1 MQDETESASGCAF
14 LFILCMIYFRVQQAG
29 VRNPNPVLERVLKF
43 ISAWSEKVVM
53 EMGNLSKENKN
64 KELRFPMM
72 ENAEYQKAQN
82 QEIKLGKEQGLDVSV
97 YTNPEFNWLQMEQ
110 IRMGLKDN
118 VDASIYANP
127 AYSYDTMKQIRLSLY
142 SAIDLMPYLKRGF
155 TDDSLEEIR
164 LALLNKLPLDKWLV
178 DDMCAPQIHEIRVGM
193 CEQLDISS
201 YADVKYNWMQMQEIR
216 LGLEKRLDVSIYA
229 NNMLSHFQMKE
240 IRLGLE
246 AGLDV
251 SSYSTLV
258 YSAADMKEKRQELI
272 NRKTAQPAKTK
283 DSGIK
288 DPLLNSLMKKEFVIS
303 IEENGN
309 KAYAYIPWIPGN
321 MVTKDDIYNDLA
333 RREIV
338 FGIKNEAISDLID
351 KKRLNEKVLIAEG
364 IPAQKGSDGW
374 FEFFV
379 RLDMPRIPAPL
390 PDGGVDYVN
399 IEAFEM
405 VDEGEKIAVYHP
417 AGKGISGK
425 NIYGETIHA
434 ENGAE
439 KKPLRG
445 QGFLIAPDG
454 VTYISRMNGKFEYIK
469 GQIIISNMLVVR
481 EDVTAV
487 TGKLEVDGSVYVVG
501 SIYSGGYIKATGD
514 IIIEHNVE
522 TARLI
527 AGGNVMIKKGSC
539 SKNDCFID
547 AGGEVSGSFFEA
559 ANINA
564 GGNVKANYI
573 MKSNINTMGR
583 VIVSGSKGMLFG
595 GKTCAVRGVDTYNL
609 GNAAHIK
616 TYLEIGRTELYD
628 KAQAEY
634 AEKREQLLNELS
646 ALEKGWAKI
655 LQMVAAEKKVS
666 KDTVRRVHAT
676 ITAKGHELAEL
687 DAEVSKLI
695 NMTEHNL
702 NAPVCVRG
710 RAHGGSSIIMNGSK
724 YMLSSEVNR
733 VIFKLRNKQ
742 VIMVNL

>member
-1 MQDETESASGCAF
+1 
-14 LFILCMIYFRVQQAG
+14 
-29 VRNPNPVLERVLKF
+29 
-43 ISAWSEKVVM
+43 
-53 EMGNLSKENKN
+53 MGNLNKKKQN
-64 KELRFPMM
+64 GELRFPMM

-82 QEIKLGKEQGLDVSV
+82 QEIKLGKEQGLDVAIYS
-97 YTNPEFNWLQMEQ
+97 NPEFNWLQMEQ

-127 AYSYDTMKQIRLSLY
+127 AYSYETMRQIRLSLY
-142 SAIDLMPYLKRGF
+142 SAIDLIPYLERGF

-164 LALLNKLPLDKWLV
+164 LSLLNKLPLDKWLV
-178 DDMCAPQIHEIRVGM
+178 NDMCAPQIHEIRVGL
-193 CEQLDISS
+193 CEELDISP
-201 YADVKYNWMQMQEIR
+201 YADIKFNWMQMQEIR
-216 LGLEKRLDVSIYA
+216 LGLEKKVNVSLYA
-229 NNMLSHFQMKE
+229 NRLLSHSQMKE

-251 SSYSTLV
+251 SSYSSLV
-258 YSAADMKEKRQELI
+258 YSAADMKEKRQNLI
-272 NRKTAQPAKTK
+272 NRKTARPVKTE
-283 DSGIK
+283 SASMK
-288 DPLLNSLMKKEFVIS
+288 DPVLSSLMKKEFAIS

-321 MVTKDDIYNDLA
+321 MVTKEDIYNDLA

-338 FGIKNEAISDLID
+338 FGIRHEAITDLID
-351 KKRLNEKVLIAEG
+351 KRRLNEKVLIAEG

-417 AGKGISGK
+417 AGKGVSGK

-487 TGKLEVDGSVYVVG
+487 TGKLEVDGSVYVMG

-573 MKSNINTMGR
+573 MKSNINAMGR

-595 GKTCAVRGVDTYNL
+595 GRTCAVRGVETYNL

-616 TYLEIGRTELYD
+616 TVLEIGRNEVYE
-628 KAQAEY
+628 KAQAAY
-634 AEKREQLLNELS
+634 TEKREQLLNELS
-646 ALEKGWAKI
+646 ALEKGWNKI
-655 LQMVAAEKKVS
+655 LQMAAAEKKVS
-666 KDTVRRVHAT
+666 KDMVRRVHAT
-676 ITAKGHELAEL
+676 IVAKGHELAEL
-687 DAEVSKLI
+687 DAEVSKLV
-695 NMTEHNL
+695 NVTEHTMNM
-702 NAPVCVRG
+702 PVCVRG
-710 RAHGGSSIIMNGSK
+710 RAHRGSDVIINNIK
-724 YMLSSEVNR
+724 YMLTSEIDR
-733 VIFKLRNKQ
+733 VIFKLRGKQ
-742 VIMVNL
+742 VVMVNL